1 MPRRTVA
8 FEESRY
14 DLDWYLQ
21 RLDEVRRVR
30 DGEYFALCPCHEDS
44 NPSLHI
50 TLRDEKILMHCF
62 ACSVSL
68 PNVREALEGRGGRR
82 GDTSIARAQREN
94 ARAGKSKAQARVSY
108 PYAGSDGR
116 TYVKHRRGRGKGKKI
131 WWDPAPEEGIVLSL
145 YGDLG
150 EKGQVDVVESEE
162 DVNALLRQGTNAVTA
177 GGAGSFRPEHARELE
192 GRDVR
197 IWLHRDAEGA
207 RDAKRIAQMLAGLA
221 NSVRIVES
229 FAGKDADEHLS
240 AGYGVDDA
248 RDAHYIVVPQVRILE
263 PLPGGDAILNAPA
276 GVESFWGD
284 SHSSLWACGE
294 PFMLVGPQG
303 VGKTTLMQQIVLARV
318 GVRDGYVLGFRVAL
332 DERPVLYIAADRASQ
347 ARRSFA
353 RMVSED
359 DRDLLNERLMFWKGP
374 PPVDAGREPDA
385 FFEWVVS
392 SGCSTC
398 IIDSLKDIAAD
409 LSKDETGSRVNI
421 AFQRII
427 ANGVE
432 IGSLHHQR
440 KATAENKKP
449 KSLSDVYGS
458 TWLTS
463 GHGSVVLLWGAPGD
477 LVVELSHLKQPAE
490 IVGPLDVL
498 HDHELGESRVL
509 ADGLDVRVHFKKGED
524 VTVRQAAKRLS
535 HTDDPTRNEI
545 EQARRKLTRL
555 VREGKARVREGSN
568 AGTAEKIYSIL
579 DANDLDR
586 GSK

>member
-1 MPRRTVA
+1 VTVEEIAAYLDCDDLRVGESRKVSAPYRDDPNPSLNVTRKKNTFLFFDHGHEGDTFAALVEHFSSNGRLLEGQATVRRTSRSEPDEVYDYVDEEGRLVFQVVRGPGKQFKQRRRVGKKWVNNLGDVRRVLYRLPEVIAAVEQGDVVYVVEGEKDANAIFEAGAVATCNPMGAGKWRDAYGQQLEGAQVIVVADRDLAGRKHARTVA
-8 FEESRY
+8 
-14 DLDWYLQ
+14 Q
-21 RLDEVRRVR
+21 
-30 DGEYFALCPCHEDS
+30 
-44 NPSLHI
+44 SLAG
-50 TLRDEKILMHCF
+50 T
-62 ACSVSL
+62 
-68 PNVREALEGRGGRR
+68 
-82 GDTSIARAQREN
+82 TSSMR
-94 ARAGKSKAQARVSY
+94 
-108 PYAGSDGR
+108 
-116 TYVKHRRGRGKGKKI
+116 
-131 WWDPAPEEGIVLSL
+131 
-145 YGDLG
+145 
-150 EKGQVDVVESEE
+150 VVE
-162 DVNALLRQGTNAVTA
+162 AFT
-177 GGAGSFRPEHARELE
+177 
-192 GRDVR
+192 
-197 IWLHRDAEGA
+197 
-207 RDAKRIAQMLAGLA
+207 
-221 NSVRIVES
+221 
-229 FAGKDADEHLS
+229 GKDVSDHLDAGHSLDDLPDADYLEVS
-240 AGYGVDDA
+240 
-248 RDAHYIVVPQVRILE
+248 QVQILE
-263 PLPGGDAILNAPA
+263 PVPGGDAILDAPA

-303 VGKTTLMQQIVLARV
+303 VGKTTLMQQVILARI
-318 GVRDGYVLGFRVAL
+318 GVRDPHVLSFPVRV
-332 DERPVLYIAADRASQ
+332 DERPVLYLAADRPSQ

-353 RMVSED
+353 RMVTED

-374 PPVDAGREPDA
+374 PPFDAGREPDA
-385 FFEWVVS
+385 FAEWVVS

-427 ANGVE
+427 ANEVE
-432 IGSLHHQR
+432 LGTLHHQR

-463 GHGSVVLLWGAPGD
+463 GHGSVVLLWGSPGD

-498 HDHELGESRVL
+498 HDHEVGESRVL
-509 ADGLDVRVHFKKGED
+509 ADGVDVRVHFKKGED
-524 VTVRQAAKRLS
+524 VTVRQAAQRLS
-535 HTDDPTRNEI
+535 HTDHPTRNEI

-579 DANDLDR
+579 DAKDLDR